1 MYLNTTTDKVY
12 QLPAGKD
19 WVYVFED
26 LELAFEKQQLKEIT
40 KQWNEGADLKQI
52 GKLHLRKPLEILLAL
67 MHQARRGV
75 IIREF
80 Y

>member
-1 MYLNTTTDKVY
+1 MYLNTASSTVY
-12 QLPAGKD
+12 PLPTGKD
-19 WVYVFED
+19 WVYIFED

-52 GKLHLRKPLEILLAL
+52 AKHHRRKPLEILLAL